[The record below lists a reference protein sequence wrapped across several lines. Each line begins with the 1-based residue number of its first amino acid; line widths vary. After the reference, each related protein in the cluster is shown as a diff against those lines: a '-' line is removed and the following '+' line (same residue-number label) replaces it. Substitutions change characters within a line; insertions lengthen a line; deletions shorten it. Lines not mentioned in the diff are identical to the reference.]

1 VHPPALLTSV
11 VLEAPRQGA
20 GARPVVSVIIPAHNE
35 ARRIPSYLD
44 DIRQYFTT
52 RAEPYEVLVV
62 DDGSRD
68 DTADVIRAR
77 MGGWPSLG
85 LVHCAQNRG
94 KGHAIRVGMLAARG
108 RLRLM
113 ADADGSTPIG
123 QIERLRAR
131 IAAPGPAVAVGS
143 RRLRAQDVRRSLKP
157 LRRAIGRLFGW
168 VQQALAD
175 VGVNDTQCGF
185 KLFDAAAAEAL
196 FRAARVDGFAF
207 DVEILYLARKARIP
221 VVEVAVAW
229 HDSGTSRVNFLT
241 DPARMVRDVWRIRR
255 MHRDTVVPVD
265 RNTLESKRRPANT
278 DRDAQQ
284 TKPMTEP

>member
-1 VHPPALLTSV
+1 M
-11 VLEAPRQGA
+11 
-20 GARPVVSVIIPAHNE
+20 RPVVSVIIPAHNE

-44 DIRQYFTT
+44 DIRLYFTA

-68 DTADVIRAR
+68 DTADVIRR
-77 MGGWPSLG
+77 LMGGWPSLG
-85 LVHCAQNRG
+85 LAHYTENRG
-94 KGHAIRVGMLAARG
+94 KGHAIRVGMLTARG

-131 IAAPGPAVAVGS
+131 ISAPGPAVAVGS
-143 RRLRAQDVRRSLKP
+143 RRLHAPDVRRSLKP
-157 LRRAIGRLFGW
+157 LRRAVGRLFGW
-168 VQQALAD
+168 VQRTLAD
-175 VGVNDTQCGF
+175 VDINDTQCGF

-207 DVEILYLARKARIP
+207 DVEILYLARRARIP
-221 VVEVAVAW
+221 VVEVAVDW
-229 HDSGTSRVNFLT
+229 HDSGASRVNFLT
-241 DPARMVRDVWRIRR
+241 DPARMVRDVWRIRG

-265 RNTLESKRRPANT
+265 RNAFESDRRPASS
-278 DRDAQQ
+278 DRDAPQ
-284 TKPMTEP
+284 TKEIAEP

>member
-1 VHPPALLTSV
+1 MDPPGPATSI
-11 VLEAPRQGA
+11 VLEAPRQGT
-20 GARPVVSVIIPAHNE
+20 GVRPGVSVIIPAHNE

-44 DIRQYFTT
+44 DIRQYFAV

-68 DTADVIRAR
+68 DTTHVIRSL
-77 MGGWPSLG
+77 MENWPSLG
-85 LVHCAQNRG
+85 LVHYAANRG
-94 KGHAIRVGMLAARG
+94 KGHAVRVGMLAARG

-143 RRLRAQDVRRSLKP
+143 RRLHAPDVRRSLKP
-157 LRRAIGRLFGW
+157 LRRAIGQLFGW
-168 VQQALAD
+168 VQQTLMD

-221 VVEVAVAW
+221 VVEVAVDW
-229 HDSGTSRVNFLT
+229 HDSGASRVNFFT

-255 MHRDTVVPVD
+255 LHRDTIVPMD
-265 RNTLESKRRPANT
+265 PSALTSERRPTNA
-278 DRDAQQ
+278 DREGRQ
-284 TKPMTEP
+284 TEASH